1 MGSFDRGGRRGA
13 SAQAPLDVVLR
24 CFAAA
29 VSAESAALICHD
41 GAGRPELVAT
51 WGRAARISGARW
63 IPDRFLERVIWGNEP
78 AVELADNANGDRLRP
93 AVTAIAAPIIGPIGT
108 IGAVYADLAGPSD
121 LPPAHLRGLAAS
133 HAALAGLCM
142 QEGAHIAASLR
153 SSFVDD
159 LTGCLT
165 YGRTLETL
173 SAEIERSTR
182 RGHAL
187 SCGFLDLDG
196 FKDINEALGHMG
208 GNRVLAATGGAL
220 RDCARTY
227 DSVGRFGGDEFLI
240 VLPETD
246 ARVACRAV
254 ERVRGD
260 VSVAVREATGTA
272 IELSAG
278 VSAWYPGHS
287 AHDVLEASDRALR
300 AARAAG
306 GARVAV
312 EAPERQPH

>member
-1 MGSFDRGGRRGA
+1 M
-13 SAQAPLDVVLR
+13 LR

-29 VSAESAALICHD
+29 VSADSAALIRHD
-41 GAGRPELVAT
+41 GAGRPKLVAT
-51 WGRAARISGARW
+51 WGHAARISDARW
-63 IPDRFLERVIWGNEP
+63 IAGGFLGRVIWGNEP
-78 AVELADNANGDRLRP
+78 AVELAGDANGHGLRP
-93 AVTAIAAPIIGPIGT
+93 RVTAVAAPIIGPIGT
-108 IGAVYADLAGPSD
+108 IGAVYADLAGPSE
-121 LPPAHLRGLAAS
+121 LPPAHLRWLAAS

-142 QEGAHIAASLR
+142 QDGADVATSLW
-153 SSFVDD
+153 SSCFDD

-165 YGRTLETL
+165 YGRTLEAL
-173 SAEIERSTR
+173 SSEIERSTR

-196 FKDINEALGHMG
+196 FKAVNEALGHLG

-220 RDCARTY
+220 RECARAY

-246 ARVACRAV
+246 ARTASHVV
-254 ERVRGD
+254 ERMRGD
-260 VSVAVREATGTA
+260 VSLAVGEATGTA

-287 AHDVLEASDRALR
+287 AQDVLEASDRALC

-312 EAPERQPH
+312 EVPERQPH